1 MMSRPVESIDMNK
14 YADRSKIPLKRVIG
28 LPTSILIVAGI
39 MIGSGVFKKIAP
51 MSQSLMSE
59 PYILLAWASAG
70 LITILGAF
78 TYSGLASMTNETGGL
93 YEYLRLIYGDF
104 TAFLLGWTYF
114 VIVGSGSIAAL
125 AFVFAQSADA
135 IVHFP
140 VLFPGLKELAIGQ
153 MIYPFRGLSI
163 KILAMSMIILLTAI
177 NIRGV
182 KNAGK
187 LNNLITSAKILG
199 ILLLIL
205 AGIFFKVEP
214 AETSLFP
221 VPAFPL
227 TGAALFS
234 GFFGALL
241 SALWAYD
248 GWANITFVSGEM
260 KNPERN
266 LPYAIIGGVGIAT
279 ALYIVL
285 NWVYMKVLSVG
296 QLARISEQKI
306 AAAVV
311 SESLFGRAGTTLI
324 VVLILICTF
333 GALNGCIISYP
344 RISFRMAQ
352 EKVFFRK
359 AAWVHPVFNTPYIA
373 LLYSGIWSCILVFTG
388 TFDEITNLVV
398 FSTYLFFGLAAAGL
412 IKMKRQKIIT
422 KKVIG
427 YPVVPVIII
436 LFSLIL
442 VINTLIVQARASLLG
457 LLLMFSGVPF
467 YFWFKKQ
474 KE

>member
-1 MMSRPVESIDMNK
+1 MNK
-14 YADRSKIPLKRVIG
+14 HADRSKIPLKRVIG

-59 PYILLAWASAG
+59 PYILLAWAAAG

-78 TYSGLASMTNETGGL
+78 TYSGLATMTNETGGL
-93 YEYLRLIYGDF
+93 YEYLRLSFGDF
-104 TAFLLGWTYF
+104 TGFLLGWTYF
-114 VIVGSGSIAAL
+114 TIVGSGSIAAL

-135 IVHFP
+135 LFHFP
-140 VLFPGLKELAIGQ
+140 VLLPALKDLDIGQ

-163 KILAMSMIILLTAI
+163 KILAMTMIILLTAI

-182 KNAGK
+182 KNASK
-187 LNNLITSAKILG
+187 LNNLITGAKILG

-205 AGIFFKVEP
+205 AGLFFTGSP
-214 AETSLFP
+214 AEILPQSNSG
-221 VPAFPL
+221 FPL
-227 TGAALFS
+227 AGAALFS
-234 GFFGALL
+234 AFFGALL

-248 GWANITFVSGEM
+248 GWANITFVTGEI

-266 LPYAIIGGVGIAT
+266 LPLAIIGGVGIAT
-279 ALYIVL
+279 SLYIVL
-285 NWVYMKVLSVG
+285 NWVYMKVLPVG
-296 QLARISEQKI
+296 QLARIPEQKI

-311 SESLFGRAGTTLI
+311 SESLFGRAGATLI
-324 VVLILICTF
+324 IVLILVCTF

-352 EKVFFRK
+352 EKVFFKK
-359 AAWVHPVFNTPYIA
+359 AAWVHPVFHTPYIA
-373 LLYSGIWSCILVFTG
+373 LLYSGIWSCVLVFTG

-412 IKMKRQKIIT
+412 IKMKRQKRIA

-436 LFSLIL
+436 LFSLVL

-467 YFWFKKQ
+467 YFWFKRQ
-474 KE
+474 VKE

>member
-1 MMSRPVESIDMNK
+1 MHK
-14 YADRSKIPLKRVIG
+14 QADRSKIPLKRVIG

-59 PYILLAWASAG
+59 PYILLAWAAAG

-78 TYSGLASMTNETGGL
+78 AYSGLASMTNETGGI

-114 VIVGSGSIAAL
+114 MIVGSGSIAAL

-135 IVHFP
+135 LMHFP
-140 VLFPGLKELAIGQ
+140 VLLPGLKDFAIGQ
-153 MIYPFRGLSI
+153 TIYPFRGLSI
-163 KILAMSMIILLTAI
+163 KILAMTMILLLTAI

-187 LNNLITSAKILG
+187 LNNLLTAAKILG
-199 ILLLIL
+199 ILLLIIAGLFYSAEPSGLPASDRIYPL
-205 AGIFFKVEP
+205 AG
-214 AETSLFP
+214 S
-221 VPAFPL
+221 
-227 TGAALFS
+227 ALFS

-248 GWANITFVSGEM
+248 GWANITFVTGEM

-279 ALYIVL
+279 TLYVVL
-285 NWVYMKVLSVG
+285 NWVYMKVLTVG
-296 QLARISEQKI
+296 QLAGIPEQKI

-311 SESLFGRAGTTLI
+311 SETLFGRAGATLI
-324 VVLILICTF
+324 IVLILICTF

-344 RISFRMAQ
+344 RVSFRMAQ
-352 EKVFFRK
+352 ERVFFRK
-359 AAWVHPVFNTPYIA
+359 AAWVHPVFHTPYIA
-373 LLYSGIWSCILVFTG
+373 LIYSGVWSCVLVFTG

-398 FSTYLFFGLAAAGL
+398 FSNFLFFGLAAAGL
-412 IKMKRQKIIT
+412 VKMKRQKRIT
-422 KKVIG
+422 KKIIG
-427 YPVVPVIII
+427 YPAVPVIII
-436 LFSLIL
+436 LFSLAL
-442 VINTLIVQARASLLG
+442 VINTLIVQAKASLLG